1 MEHSLCFP
9 CTRIS
14 PYRGEPLTGE
24 PDAGDPPVRFGGRGE
39 RNQSFLPTPI
49 LPMVS
54 PQFSSVLFIEGSAV
68 GELSSAFRGYKK
80 TSSDQSSGRIP
91 ASMRLGESCGVER
104 ESISNTSSYDFWH
117 WPIFQ
122 SRVPPLTG
130 SY

>member
-49 LPMVS
+49 FRSWYCHVVRFKLRLHAAEAGGLLPTVS
-54 PQFSSVLFIEGSAV
+54 HLCYC
-68 GELSSAFRGYKK
+68 LNYR
-80 TSSDQSSGRIP
+80 
-91 ASMRLGESCGVER
+91 SCGHGIEL
-104 ESISNTSSYDFWH
+104 
-117 WPIFQ
+117 
-122 SRVPPLTG
+122 RVTR
-130 SY
+130 